1 MTISAS
7 PATLDTSTRIAPRIF
22 PQALLTTPAHF
33 AAAPWQYTVF
43 SKLHDLERGRGQVG
57 RVEDLTP
64 AQPTIMFA
72 RTVIADLTDLN
83 IPAPTICPVSGGAVG
98 MIWSL
103 GSKQLEVVFAHD
115 QTGSF
120 VLSQGDQII
129 EDGDVSAQ
137 STKELEWALK
147 SIISV

>member
-7 PATLDTSTRIAPRIF
+7 PATLDNSMRIAPGITT
-22 PQALLTTPAHF
+22 QELLTTHAHF

-43 SKLHDLERGRGQVG
+43 SKLHDLERARGQAG
-57 RVEDLTP
+57 RVEDLKV

-83 IPAPTICPVSGGAVG
+83 IPAPVICPVSGGAVG
-98 MIWSL
+98 MVWSL

-120 VLSQGDQII
+120 ILSQGDQII
-129 EDGDVSAQ
+129 EDGDVSVEC
-137 STKELEWALK
+137 TKELGWALK
-147 SIISV
+147 FIVSV